1 MDMARILVIEDEPGL
16 SKVLEYNLRQD
27 GHECLVAASGAAGIT
42 LAAEAGPDLI
52 LLDWMLPDLSG
63 PDVMRTLRAHR
74 GTQGIPVV
82 FVTARSEE
90 ADRLAGLE
98 LGAADYVV
106 KPFSVRELML
116 RVRAVLRRNA
126 RGKEA
131 KQIEFGRLRI
141 DTEAHRVW
149 VDGEEIELTLL
160 EFKLLV
166 TLHDNRDRVQSR
178 NVLLDRVWGLDVA
191 VTTRTVDTHVKRLR
205 DKLKRAGDYV
215 ETVRGVGYRFAAV
228 PPDES
233 R

>member
-160 EFKLLV
+160 EFK
-166 TLHDNRDRVQSR
+166 R
-178 NVLLDRVWGLDVA
+178 LDVA

-215 ETVRGVGYRFAAV
+215 ETVRGVGYRFAAT